1 MSTLQAV
8 ALVATLTFALNVPFG
23 WWRAGLRK
31 LSPLWFVAIHA
42 PVPIVVALR
51 FAAGLPFR
59 WTLLP
64 VFVAAYFGGQF
75 VGARLRLRAGGAAP
89 AQNR

>member
-1 MSTLQAV
+1 MTTLQAV
-8 ALVATLTFALNVPFG
+8 ALVAMLTFAINVPFG

-42 PVPIVVALR
+42 PVPIVIALR
-51 FAAGLPFR
+51 FAVGLPFR

-75 VGARLRLRAGGAAP
+75 VGARLRARSLAA
-89 AQNR
+89 R